1 MNIAEILRRSSSA
14 YHDQPAVRCGNRS
27 TSFYDLYQRVAAIAY
42 YLRHQI
48 GLSSNDR
55 VVIAMDNRAE
65 YIETLFAV
73 WQAGLVAVPVNA
85 KLHISEF
92 EYIIK
97 DSQAALCFTN
107 NKLNQ
112 QFAEHRQSLP
122 DSLTIVNVETQQY
135 QDLFQGKQLALEPK
149 QDDDLA
155 WLFYTSGTTGRPKG
169 AMQSHKNL
177 YGIIRGFLGQVK
189 AVDCND
195 AIYHGAPMSHGSG
208 YYILPFIAKGGTQLI
223 PESGGF
229 EASELIN
236 LLRQHR
242 NVSFFAAPT
251 MVKMLIESPGVSAQ
265 NFNHLDTI
273 IYGGGPMYQ
282 TILEQAHQL
291 MGNKLVQIYG
301 QGECPMNITVLDR
314 YQHQTF
320 VSRNQQ
326 QRLSSVGLP
335 YLGMQIKVLDTLG
348 NTLKNGVSGEINV
361 RGETVMLGY
370 WGKPEATND
379 CLKDG
384 WLATGDIGYI
394 DEQGYLYLTDRSK
407 DVIIS
412 GGSNIYPREVEEIL
426 LKHPQVSEASVIGVA
441 DEQWGEAVIAYIAAT
456 VSSPDDNEANTLL
469 SAHELE
475 HYCLQHM
482 ARFKRPKQ
490 YYFIDELPKNSTGKI
505 LKTQLR
511 ELYNSTHG

>member
-1 MNIAEILRRSSSA
+1 MNIAEILHRSSSA
-14 YHDQPAVRCGNRS
+14 YRDRPAITIGNSS

-85 KLHISEF
+85 KLHLSEF
-92 EYIIK
+92 EYILK
-97 DSQAALCFTN
+97 DSQAAVCFTN
-107 NKLNQ
+107 NKLYQ
-112 QFAEHRQSLP
+112 QFIDHRQSLP
-122 DSLTIVNVETQQY
+122 DALTIVNVETQQY
-135 QDLFQGKQLALEPK
+135 QDLFHGEQLALEPK
-149 QDDDLA
+149 EEDDLA

-189 AVDCND
+189 AVDCKD
-195 AIYHGAPMSHGSG
+195 TIYHGAPMSHGSG
-208 YYILPFIAKGGTQLI
+208 YYILPFIAKGGMQLI

-229 EASELIN
+229 NAPELIG
-236 LLRQHR
+236 LLQHHR

-251 MVKMLIESPGVSAQ
+251 MVKMLIESPAVNDQS
-265 NFNHLDTI
+265 FKHLDTI

-291 MGNKLVQIYG
+291 MGNKLIQIYG

-314 YQHQTF
+314 YQHQTL
-320 VSRNQQ
+320 VANNQQ

-335 YLGMQIKVLDTLG
+335 YMGMQIKVLDKRGDKLESG
-348 NTLKNGVSGEINV
+348 KSGEINV

-370 WGKPEATND
+370 WGKPEATD
-379 CLKDG
+379 QCLKNG
-384 WLATGDIGYI
+384 WLSTGDIGYI

-426 LKHPQVSEASVIGVA
+426 LAHPKVSEASVIGVA
-441 DEQWGEAVIAYIAAT
+441 DEQWGESVIAYVAAT
-456 VSSPDDNEANTLL
+456 ENAQLTAL
-469 SAHELE
+469 ELE
-475 HYCLQHM
+475 QFCLKHM
-482 ARFKRPKQ
+482 ARFKRPKH

-511 ELYNSTHG
+511 ELYDSTQAGDQSS